1 MFGCLQSK
9 QKGILKEIEDLDVKD
24 DNENLEE
31 NDRLRRMELL
41 SQLRMIDNK
50 LDSLAKQKARASWFK
65 SGDMNSRFY
74 HSTI

>member
-9 QKGILKEIEDLDVKD
+9 QKGILKEIEDLDMKD
-24 DNENLEE
+24 DNEDLEE

-65 SGDMNSRFY
+65 
-74 HSTI
+74 